1 MVRLD
6 SVQAL
11 RSCFL
16 SSPQSTQAASALCA
30 PMPTSS
36 FLDVAS
42 SVASASPRAH
52 AGWVYW
58 SVIGR
63 PRWMEILLLS
73 CYCLSNVV
81 LRVTSSSTWAK
92 YCMCTALSKVALH

>member
-1 MVRLD
+1 MVRLG
-6 SVQAL
+6 SFQAL

-36 FLDVAS
+36 FLDVGS

-52 AGWVYW
+52 MGWVYL
-58 SVIGR
+58 SLIGR
-63 PRWMEILLLS
+63 PRWIGILLLS
-73 CYCLSNVV
+73 CYCFSSVV

-92 YCMCTALSKVALH
+92 YYMCTALRKVALH